1 MLYTY
6 NVIMKKSSLQ
16 IRLCTKAQCR
26 LMEAGL
32 CFFPP
37 DNPSMNLFLAGEK
50 GLLLMHILK
59 K

>member
-1 MLYTY
+1 
-6 NVIMKKSSLQ
+6 MKKSSLQ

-26 LMEAGL
+26 FMEAGL